1 MEFDRDRFN
10 EFIRENFSFDGN
22 TQRIINN
29 IVEYGIKN
37 FADSE
42 DKLVEFIQTTIDDP
56 TVEEIKQFII
66 SDGKEEEIKKLI
78 KREVGK
84 AINQSVSYIIFVDKI
99 DKNKIGKKQ
108 RNIMKKRFEKGE
120 FSL

>member
-1 MEFDRDRFN
+1 MIFVDKIYAGEIESICKNITLLEKCEFVAC
-10 EFIRENFSFDGN
+10 G
-22 TQRIINN
+22 IINLETLKDELV
-29 IVEYGIKN
+29 IFVQK
-37 FADSE
+37 SE
-42 DKLVEFIQTTIDDP
+42 IDM
-56 TVEEIKQFII
+56 
-66 SDGKEEEIKKLI
+66 KEEEIKKLI

>member
-1 MEFDRDRFN
+1 MIFV
-10 EFIRENFSFDGN
+10 
-22 TQRIINN
+22 Q
-29 IVEYGIKN
+29 K
-37 FADSE
+37 SE
-42 DKLVEFIQTTIDDP
+42 IDM
-56 TVEEIKQFII
+56 
-66 SDGKEEEIKKLI
+66 KEEEIKKLI

>member
-1 MEFDRDRFN
+1 M
-10 EFIRENFSFDGN
+10 
-22 TQRIINN
+22 
-29 IVEYGIKN
+29 
-37 FADSE
+37 
-42 DKLVEFIQTTIDDP
+42 
-56 TVEEIKQFII
+56 
-66 SDGKEEEIKKLI
+66 KEEEIKKLI

>member
-1 MEFDRDRFN
+1 MLEAKACFP
-10 EFIRENFSFDGN
+10 
-22 TQRIINN
+22 
-29 IVEYGIKN
+29 
-37 FADSE
+37 
-42 DKLVEFIQTTIDDP
+42 TTSIAGGFFMLKR
-56 TVEEIKQFII
+56 T
-66 SDGKEEEIKKLI
+66 I